1 MKDNV
6 KLSIAMEL
14 IDKEITYLNIQ
25 LSDNPDL
32 TLENKLNYLL
42 NLKNSIYSG
51 NIDGIDEFLEKYKE
65 DEL

>member
-14 IDKEITYLNIQ
+14 IDKEIANLNIQ

-32 TLENKLNYLL
+32 TLENKLHYLL
-42 NLKNSIYSG
+42 NLKNSIYDG
-51 NIDGIDEFLEKYKE
+51 KIDGIDEFLEKYNS
-65 DEL
+65 